1 MLWAQ
6 TELEGGGDAKLSAL
20 DIRGGDLLHV
30 LGAPVDCA
38 ADSGAAAGPPAT
50 SMHDGAAQHIANSV
64 ELPQAEAHLA
74 AEPTGGLKRPL
85 QSNGDAGPMDA
96 AATAAN
102 TTDVKN
108 CDWPPHLQRVVA
120 RAGERRRPDELL
132 ALAVHAAL
140 LKAGLV
146 PEWAQQVWC
155 LVTSCRE
162 RKLRASS
169 VCEPQVPKQFGLLL

>member
-1 MLWAQ
+1 MLCAQ

-20 DIRGGDLLHV
+20 DIRRGDLLHV
-30 LGAPVDCA
+30 LGAPADCA

-50 SMHDGAAQHIANSV
+50 SMHDGAAQQIANSV

-85 QSNGDAGPMDA
+85 QSNGDAGPMEAD
-96 AATAAN
+96 ATAAD
-102 TTDVKN
+102 TPDVKH
-108 CDWPPHLQRVVA
+108 CDRPPHLQRVVA

-140 LKAGLV
+140 LEGGLV
-146 PEWAQQVWC
+146 PEWAPQVWC
-155 LVTSCRE
+155 SATSCRE
-162 RKLRASS
+162 QLKAASQLS
-169 VCEPQVPKQFGLLL
+169 L